1 MDVIELLDEG
11 FGWTAKRLAG
21 VRAEHLES
29 ATPCAKWDLR
39 HLVNHTLGSLSLLT
53 EAVSGEARYG
63 RSIAESAD
71 LDRIGN
77 APADA
82 FDRVAALAMT
92 RWRVPGALDGIYAI
106 PLGPTPGQ
114 VVANINLLEVVVH
127 GWDIA
132 RSTGEAEEIPAELAD
147 PVLSFA
153 QQLIT
158 NETRGDAF
166 APPLAAGATPSER
179 LVAFLGR
186 HP

>member
-1 MDVIELLDEG
+1 MDVIDLLDEG
-11 FGWTAKRLAG
+11 FGWTAKRVAG

-39 HLVNHTLGSLSLLT
+39 HLVNHTLGSLSVLT
-53 EAVSGEARYG
+53 EAVSGEASYG

-71 LDRIGN
+71 LDRIGDDLT
-77 APADA
+77 DA
-82 FDRVAALAMT
+82 FDRVAASAMT

-132 RSTGEAEEIPAELAD
+132 RSTGETEEIPAELAD
-147 PVLSFA
+147 PVLRFA

-166 APPLAAGATPSER
+166 APSLAAGATPSEQ

-186 HP
+186 QP